1 MSSTKTSRRLSAI
14 MVADVVGYSRMMGKD
29 ETETLDRLAR
39 FYKKIVQ
46 PSISGNNGRVVKLM
60 GDGMLA
66 EFTSAVEAVHAA
78 LAIQDASATY
88 ENGKTEEDKILLR
101 IGINLGDILVQG
113 ADIFGDG
120 VNVAARLEGL
130 SKPGGVC
137 VSEVIKTAVG
147 NKVDASY
154 QYMGQQSVKN
164 IEDPINV
171 YHVFSGKDS
180 RRITTKSL
188 QKPSASIAVL
198 PFTNMSNDEE
208 QEYFSDGITEDII
221 NALSYFKAIPVIAR
235 NSSFVYKNKVNRIQ
249 EIARELGARYILEGS
264 VRKGGQQLRITTQLV
279 DAESEHHLWA
289 GKFDTTLD
297 DIFKV
302 QDEISQK
309 IVATIQ
315 PELVRAELQKSTKK
329 KPDSLNAW
337 DLLLQGTAIINK
349 HTDADHEKGRKI
361 IRKAL
366 EIDPDYSDAWAALAW
381 SYLINLMIVSPDER
395 KSIQEQGMNAA
406 SRAVELDS
414 QSSFAHYVLGVAYVW
429 HEQFEKGVYEARLAL
444 ELNPY
449 NAMALMGLGNRLDLI
464 GKTEEGI
471 DYLNQGLKLS
481 PREPFSGTMTAALS
495 RAYLSIGSHEEAL
508 MCIEKAISL
517 QGDNPDIHY
526 RHALCL
532 ANLDLV
538 EEARAAVERCESLK
552 PGFTES
558 RKNWKPY
565 SDDERNGR
573 VLAGFIRHNLHSGL

>member
-1 MSSTKTSRRLSAI
+1 MSAIKTSRRLSAI
-14 MVADVVGYSRMMGKD
+14 MVADVVGYSRMMGRN

-39 FYKKIVQ
+39 FYKRIVQ
-46 PSISGNNGRVVKLM
+46 PSVSGNNGRVVKLM

-66 EFTSAVEAVHAA
+66 EFASAVEAVNAA
-78 LAIQDASATY
+78 LAIQDASSVY
-88 ENGKTEEDKILLR
+88 EDNKIEEDSIWLR

-120 VNVAARLEGL
+120 VNVAARLESL
-130 SKPGGVC
+130 ANPGGVC
-137 VSEVIKTAVG
+137 ISEVVKTAVG
-147 NKVDASY
+147 NKSDASY
-154 QYMGQQSVKN
+154 QYMGQYSVKN
-164 IEDPINV
+164 IDDPINV
-171 YHVFSGKDS
+171 YEVFSGKDTRPRS
-180 RRITTKSL
+180 AISP

-198 PFTNMSNDEE
+198 PFTNMSNDAE

-235 NSSFVYKNKVNRIQ
+235 NSTFVYKNKVNRIQ
-249 EIARELGARYILEGS
+249 EIAKELGARYILEGS
-264 VRKGGQQLRITTQLV
+264 VRKGGEQLRITTQLV
-279 DAESEHHLWA
+279 DAETEHHLWA

-315 PELVRAELQKSTKK
+315 PELVRAELQKSAKK

-337 DLLLQGTAIINK
+337 DLLLQGSAIINK
-349 HTDADHEKGRKI
+349 HTDADHEEGRRI

-366 EIDPDYSDAWAALAW
+366 EIDPEYSDAWAALAW
-381 SYLINLMIVSPDER
+381 SYLINLMIVSPAER
-395 KSIQEQGMNAA
+395 KPILEEGMNAA
-406 SRAVELDS
+406 TRAVELDN

-429 HEQFEKGVYEARLAL
+429 HEQFEKGVLEARLAL

-449 NAMALMGLGNRLDLI
+449 NAMALMGLGNRLDLV
-464 GKTEEGI
+464 GKTMEGI
-471 DYLNQGLKLS
+471 DYLKQGLNLS

-495 RAYLSIGSHEEAL
+495 RAYLSINNHAEAL
-508 MCIEKAISL
+508 ASIQQAIAL
-517 QGDNPDIHY
+517 QGDNPDLHY

-532 ANLDLV
+532 ANLDMV
-538 EEARAAVERCESLK
+538 DEAKDALKQCETIK
-552 PGFTES
+552 PGFAES

-565 SDDERNGR
+565 SDEARNQN
-573 VLAGFIRHNLHSGL
+573 VLGGLIRHGLL